1 MTSGNEAN
9 LERPAE
15 NPLPAATPKAAPE
28 LPLGRELR
36 HAIDRFLEGQRAP
49 RTRSE
54 YRKAL
59 EDFLRATGISDL
71 KGLLEAQPDQV
82 VSYRNRLQ
90 ERGLSPATIR
100 LRLATVSGL
109 FGGFVVRGELAG
121 NPADPKLVKRLRV
134 SDVSK
139 TEGLT
144 LEEVEA
150 LLATCNGTLRGLRD
164 RALLMTLYY
173 EGLRRSEAS
182 KLSYRDVTTRRGL
195 LEVRNAKNSDYD
207 TIKLRPEV
215 RQAIEDYLEVLNRDL
230 RRRETRPEDPVF
242 ASLSK
247 RTFGKR
253 LSAYAINQIVKAH
266 VRDAGIKRRITAHS
280 MRHTVTTH
288 ALGAGAP
295 LHQVQRHLR
304 HKDVRTTLRYE
315 RDRDVRKN
323 PTLELLPQVGSQE

>member
-1 MTSGNEAN
+1 MTKGDESD
-9 LERPAE
+9 LERPADDRP
-15 NPLPAATPKAAPE
+15 PLPAQAAPRRT
-28 LPLGRELR
+28 PLEPQLAR
-36 HAIDRFLEGQRAP
+36 AIERFLESQRAP

-54 YRKAL
+54 YRKAI
-59 EDFLRATGISDL
+59 EDFLRKAEISDL
-71 KGLLEAQPDQV
+71 KGFLQAQPDQV

-90 ERGLSPATIR
+90 ERGLSATTIR
-100 LRLATVSGL
+100 LRLAALSGL

-134 SDVSK
+134 NDVSK

-150 LLATCNGTLRGLRD
+150 LLSTCNGTLRGLRD

-182 KLSYRDVTTRRGL
+182 KLSYRDLTTRRGL

-215 RQAIEDYLEVLNRDL
+215 RQAIEDYLEVLSRDL

-242 ASLSK
+242 VSLSK

-253 LSAYAINQIVKAH
+253 LSAYSINQTVKAH
-266 VRDAGIKRRITAHS
+266 VRDAGIERRITAHS

-323 PTLELLPQVGSQE
+323 PTLDMLPPVG